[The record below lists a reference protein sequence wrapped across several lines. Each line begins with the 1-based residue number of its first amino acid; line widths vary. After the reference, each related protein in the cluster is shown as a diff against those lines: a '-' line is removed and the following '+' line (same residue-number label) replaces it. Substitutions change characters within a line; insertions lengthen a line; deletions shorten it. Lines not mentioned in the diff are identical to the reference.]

1 MYLRG
6 DSQRGGSQD
15 THPSSTLPT
24 YLVINICLLT
34 SHRDSPPSVGLH
46 GKEGGPA
53 SATLS
58 GSPGPGSLPW
68 GNWRERPRHH
78 ALRIWLM
85 AVSIQ
90 GWNVLP
96 SALLL
101 IARRRP
107 LSCAQLFTAEQAPPS
122 PLAQPVVTVETGLG
136 INPPLHGGLTC

>member
-15 THPSSTLPT
+15 AHPSSTLPT
-24 YLVINICLLT
+24 YLVINIYPLT

-53 SATLS
+53 SATLA
-58 GSPGPGSLPW
+58 GSPGAGSLPW
-68 GNWRERPRHH
+68 GNWKEGPRHQ
-78 ALRIWLM
+78 ALRLWLM
-85 AVSIQ
+85 AVGIQ

-96 SALLL
+96 SDLQL
-101 IARRRP
+101 IARRRR

-122 PLAQPVVTVETGLG
+122 PLAQPVVTVETGLC
-136 INPPLHGGLTC
+136 INPPLHRGLTC